1 MDDKKIILKLNKIFK
16 ELKNVNANK
25 FDEYKRLVKEKNKRE
40 D

>member
-16 ELKNVNANK
+16 ELKNINANK
-25 FDEYKRLVKEKNKRE
+25 FDEYKRLVKAKNKRE